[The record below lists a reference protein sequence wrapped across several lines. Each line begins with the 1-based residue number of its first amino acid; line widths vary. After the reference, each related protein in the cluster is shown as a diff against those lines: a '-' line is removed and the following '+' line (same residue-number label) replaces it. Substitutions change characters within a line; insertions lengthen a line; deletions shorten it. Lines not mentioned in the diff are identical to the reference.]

1 MMVDLKELNKTISDN
16 QLWTLGIVEAMG
28 MLEIVIKQKFDTK
41 NRVAL
46 ILLDSN
52 FEIALKEFIVN
63 RKDLYPQHIYNDAK
77 IATIFKAPFSYQRS
91 DSSCESVRDLA
102 RKGGALL
109 RTEKPADPRARH

>member
-1 MMVDLKELNKTISDN
+1 MMADLKERNKKILDN
-16 QLWTLGIVEAMG
+16 QPWTLGIIEAMG

-63 RKDLYPQHIYNDAK
+63 RTDLYPRVRGRLAHVKRRKTENGGSVIEVEIGVGSELQ
-77 IATIFKAPFSYQRS
+77 FKRVGFSLGLPQPCSRY
-91 DSSCESVRDLA
+91 V
-102 RKGGALL
+102 
-109 RTEKPADPRARH
+109 